1 MLDFSPFLKIGVT
14 LPTFILSG
22 KIPVFSDKL
31 NYSLEGF
38 SVHCKNFLWHL
49 HVYYHSQGLLKKQ
62 FSTLPLSQ
70 KMLVIFGRYDSKLVV
85 PCNILAARFVHV
97 FTKKLL
103 NFFAIDFLSVIS
115 SLEIIKLLGKKTNL
129 YSKFSNKR
137 FHDFASIFNVNLAF
151 NFFWKYNFFH
161 CFFRFF

>member
-1 MLDFSPFLKIGVT
+1 MLYFSPFLKNGVT

-49 HVYYHSQGLLKKQ
+49 YLHVYYRSQGLLKKQ
-62 FSTLPLSQ
+62 FSTLPLSR

-103 NFFAIDFLSVIS
+103 NFSAIDFLSVVS
-115 SLEIIKLLGKKTNL
+115 SLAIIKLLGKKTNL

-137 FHDFASIFNVNLAF
+137 FHDFPSIFNVNLAF
-151 NFFWKYNFFH
+151 L
-161 CFFRFF
+161 